1 MYWPLEP
8 RINFTAWV
16 ALTPMSADSGRLAV
30 LPGTHRSWRDDD
42 YAPVQPP
49 ASFGTALPPSK
60 VDASQRVEFELQPGD
75 VVFFDEA
82 VVRLSFAPLLRLLSR
97 VPLASKS

>member
-8 RINFTAWV
+8 QINFTAWV

-60 VDASQRVEFELQPGD
+60 VDAAQRVEFELQPGD

>member
-82 VVRLSFAPLLRLLSR
+82 VVSSALRPCS
-97 VPLASKS
+97 VC

>member
-1 MYWPLEP
+1 MATAYVAVDAQDAENGALTVLNGSHALGRLDHWTKGDQQGADLE
-8 RINFTAWV
+8 RV
-16 ALTPMSADSGRLAV
+16 ALARE
-30 LPGTHRSWRDDD
+30 R
-42 YAPVQPP
+42 YA
-49 ASFGTALPPSK
+49 
-60 VDASQRVEFELQPGD
+60 ELQLNLAPGD

>member
-1 MYWPLEP
+1 
-8 RINFTAWV
+8 
-16 ALTPMSADSGRLAV
+16 MSADSGRLAV

-42 YAPVQPP
+42 YAPVEPP

-60 VDASQRVEFELQPGD
+60 VDAGQRVEFDLQPGD

-82 VVRLSFAPLLRLLSR
+82 VVSSFAPSC
-97 VPLASKS
+97 SGC